1 MNLRSGKTYNY
12 FEKHPTAL
20 LIKQKMANWFSFVA
34 ETSFLPE
41 RNGVMSQERIL
52 WTGLQDTPFSKGEID
67 LCGWNSKDECDHAKL
82 AWNNEEEDEEEFW
95 IVIEKLKKEPYYNG
109 NIFESAN
116 MQEQLHSEF
125 GYNQSISWGLSN
137 GWIDEEEEEEEE

>member
-20 LIKQKMANWFSFVA
+20 LIQEEEEEKPKIQWCGRCCSSHEMPPCEFIALPRHEGGHIPSFTEDEHLTRHRIA
-34 ETSFLPE
+34 MSYGEKCFLCKKE
-41 RNGVMSQERIL
+41 E
-52 WTGLQDTPFSKGEID
+52 
-67 LCGWNSKDECDHAKL
+67 
-82 AWNNEEEDEEEFW
+82 EEEDEEEFW

-137 GWIDEEEEEEEE
+137 GWIEE